1 MASSLLKNLS
11 RIGRPQSIFTWH
23 QRRFLRTTFLVRNKD
38 TEDMDQLQKNPYY
51 SKYADKIAKLQK

>member
-11 RIGRPQSIFTWH
+11 RIGRPQSIVTWH